1 MLEQCR
7 SYASTAQT
15 SHRSHRCTRTMLQLL
30 HNPHT
35 RKLCMAESATFAGPL
50 AETGQQGAAGPSPR
64 AAEVEELYWNW
75 KWRSRIRYFKAG
87 ASGPAVLLLHGFG
100 VGAWHFEHNISH
112 LARTHQVYAV
122 DLLGQGRSWPQHPL
136 PEQAQE
142 EEEPPASQ
150 PLQPGLPSQE
160 EGGPQPPGPAGPL
173 CYSIT
178 TWTQQLQQFLEQ
190 VVGGPAYVAGNSLGG
205 FVAVN
210 LAAQQPD
217 LVRGLLL
224 LNATPFWS
232 FRPPMDQPQGLW
244 GILGF
249 DGSVP
254 APKALKRAIE
264 VLWWDSLRSRSTV
277 SAMLAMVYSHKA
289 VSADQRLVERILEAT
304 EHPGAL
310 DAFASIVLS
319 PKSPHD
325 FDAMLRRLQCS
336 VSLVYGRQDPWVVPM
351 WGQRALH
358 VLRRAGHPAAMYL
371 ELDPA
376 GHCPH
381 HEAPAASNAAMV
393 MCLRHMEELR
403 AWQDG
408 RAAQSSATMLTHAA
422 SASPDERLMPT
433 VPLEVGQS
441 CEVREDDG
449 RVVRISHVNGAP
461 RILPEYFWHAVWRLQ
476 ERLSGSATEAAP
488 ARSGAAS

>member
-1 MLEQCR
+1 
-7 SYASTAQT
+7 
-15 SHRSHRCTRTMLQLL
+15 
-30 HNPHT
+30 
-35 RKLCMAESATFAGPL
+35 
-50 AETGQQGAAGPSPR
+50 
-64 AAEVEELYWNW
+64 
-75 KWRSRIRYFKAG
+75 
-87 ASGPAVLLLHGFG
+87 
-100 VGAWHFEHNISH
+100 
-112 LARTHQVYAV
+112 
-122 DLLGQGRSWPQHPL
+122 
-136 PEQAQE
+136 
-142 EEEPPASQ
+142 
-150 PLQPGLPSQE
+150 
-160 EGGPQPPGPAGPL
+160 
-173 CYSIT
+173 
-178 TWTQQLQQFLEQ
+178 
-190 VVGGPAYVAGNSLGG
+190 
-205 FVAVN
+205 
-210 LAAQQPD
+210 
-217 LVRGLLL
+217 
-224 LNATPFWS
+224 
-232 FRPPMDQPQGLW
+232 
-244 GILGF
+244 
-249 DGSVP
+249 
-254 APKALKRAIE
+254 
-264 VLWWDSLRSRSTV
+264 
-277 SAMLAMVYSHKA
+277 MLAMVYSHKA

-358 VLRRAGHPAAMYL
+358 VLRRAGRPAAMVGAPGLMLSPSSSSGLALDLWLWDSNGGNRPPRCTSPSHVYRIVWLQYL

-403 AWQDG
+403 AWRDG

-488 ARSGAAS
+488 ARS